1 MERKSLADID
11 FNSYSKD
18 EKRFMFITMDAVL
31 KNVHE
36 HNRMVTSFKPKDIY
50 YNPNTSL
57 IEFDQTYGIKPEKVN
72 SKDEAILQNI
82 TDLSILAF
90 CSYLDEYDPSKDG
103 LLNPNTISEQFNNF
117 TNIFDKD
124 DVDYY
129 RSVLVYSHNTHE
141 LPKDIY
147 YTDYLKNREMEK
159 TTKGQKPS
167 NVYVK
172 ATQVGKLLSDKENEQ
187 AAFGSQFFMVSSI
200 ASILL
205 LIVGF
210 ILYLINM

>member
-11 FNSYSKD
+11 FNSYNKD

-103 LLNPNTISEQFNNF
+103 LLHPDTISEQFDNF
-117 TNIFDKD
+117 SNIFDKE

-147 YTDYLKNREMEK
+147 YTDYLMNREKEK
-159 TTKGQKPS
+159 TTTVQKPS

-172 ATQVGKLLSDKENEQ
+172 DTQVGKLLSDKENEQ